1 MDIPKNLRH
10 KPIVGVD
17 YFGKDAYYGDARY
30 LSVGLSQWN
39 PKELSAKLIRIKPN
53 DKWAR
58 QSEELPLWRV
68 LDLATLIVGVITG
81 QKTSLE
87 EEVVSP
93 ERKDFLEEFIND
105 NIEVYQPRL
114 EELKRL
120 LNSNTAGDQ
129 EQSAPNIFSLATS
142 ELSQDAFLAWLIKC
156 ADDEYR
162 TKDSDLCR
170 VGKSFVSRLTG
181 IPAEEVHKVAV
192 GRQWRNID
200 IWAEINDDAFLTIED
215 KTGTTIH
222 DKQLQRYREI
232 VEREYAGKRR
242 MFYAYVKTQNE
253 PDSICNSVERSGYR
267 VIRRAD
273 ILSILDTYT
282 GANDVMID
290 FRKHLHVIEDRC
302 DVFRYQDVDKWGWHA
317 WQGFYSELEKRIDVE
332 NWSYVPNRAGGFLG
346 LWWHFVTKDD
356 TRMYLQFEQSK
367 LCIKIEYL
375 GPAANRSA
383 VRDKYR
389 KRLMETARQTGI
401 RVDRPSRVGCGTFM
415 TIGVIPKS
423 VVFNGVPIDLDA
435 LTETLKEL
443 ERLVDNTME

>member
-1 MDIPKNLRH
+1 MDIPRNLRH

-17 YFGKDAYYGDARY
+17 YSGKDAYYGDARY

-39 PKELSAKLIRIKPN
+39 PKELSAKLIRIHSN

-170 VGKSFVSRLTG
+170 VGKSFISRLTG

-200 IWAEINDDAFLTIED
+200 IWA
-215 KTGTTIH
+215 
-222 DKQLQRYREI
+222 
-232 VEREYAGKRR
+232 
-242 MFYAYVKTQNE
+242 
-253 PDSICNSVERSGYR
+253 
-267 VIRRAD
+267 
-273 ILSILDTYT
+273 
-282 GANDVMID
+282 
-290 FRKHLHVIEDRC
+290 
-302 DVFRYQDVDKWGWHA
+302 
-317 WQGFYSELEKRIDVE
+317 
-332 NWSYVPNRAGGFLG
+332 
-346 LWWHFVTKDD
+346 
-356 TRMYLQFEQSK
+356 
-367 LCIKIEYL
+367 
-375 GPAANRSA
+375 
-383 VRDKYR
+383 
-389 KRLMETARQTGI
+389 
-401 RVDRPSRVGCGTFM
+401 
-415 TIGVIPKS
+415 
-423 VVFNGVPIDLDA
+423 
-435 LTETLKEL
+435 
-443 ERLVDNTME
+443 